1 MEAIENNFI
10 CFKCKHWNELGVGC
24 KAFPEGIPNIIDI
37 TNKHNKPLPSQN
49 NNIVFE
55 KGTPHDMI

>member
-1 MEAIENNFI
+1 MEAIEDKFI
-10 CFKCKHWNELGVGC
+10 CFKCKHWNKFNIGC
-24 KAFPEGIPNIIDI
+24 LAFPDGIPDIIDI

-55 KGTPHDMI
+55 KGQPNE

>member
-1 MEAIENNFI
+1 MEPIEDKFI
-10 CFKCKHWNELGVGC
+10 CFKCKHWNSFDIGC
-24 KAFPEGIPNIIDI
+24 QAFPDDIPEIIII

-55 KGTPHDMI
+55 KGTPHDII